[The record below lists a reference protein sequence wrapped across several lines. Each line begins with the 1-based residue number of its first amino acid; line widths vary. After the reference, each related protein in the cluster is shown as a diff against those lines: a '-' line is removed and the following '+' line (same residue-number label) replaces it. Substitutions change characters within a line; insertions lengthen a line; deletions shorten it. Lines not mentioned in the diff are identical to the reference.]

1 MADHA
6 LDTTEAKTKQAE
18 HHRERPNEGT
28 YLSVLL
34 VLALLTIT
42 ELMVIYLPGIK
53 VPLLLG
59 LAATK
64 AWLVIQFY
72 MHLRYEARWLTWMFL
87 TPVIVGAIVTV
98 VLQPLVR

>member
-6 LDTTEAKTKQAE
+6 LETTEARTKQAE
-18 HHRERPNEGT
+18 HRHERPTEGT

-34 VLALLTIT
+34 ALAVLTIT
-42 ELMVIYLPGIK
+42 ELLVVYQPGIK

-72 MHLRYEARWLTWMFL
+72 MHLRYEARWLTGMFMI
-87 TPVIVGAIVTV
+87 PIIAGAIVTV
-98 VLQPLVR
+98 LIQPLVQ